1 MMDEFYYLSKY
12 VHFSYSDMIKMPI
25 FERKYF
31 INKLVTEFE
40 KKNEQA
46 EQSRNK
52 R

>member
-12 VHFSYSDMIKMPI
+12 VHFSYGDMMKMPI

-46 EQSRNK
+46 EQARNK